1 MSVDARDRLVDFA
14 LERLHAPREE
24 VDLAAQILD
33 AWERGERGSDVSE
46 LIEPAEHAP
55 VRRAPLVEPRPVAP
69 RRTLVRA
76 SLAAVVLVAITAVL
90 ALFWT
95 RDGGPSSAPGR
106 PPGPPPVPIARAA
119 APVRVLRGAPPED
132 VTTSDILAR
141 DLVVIAHGASAEIV
155 LASGGRFTA
164 RDGAVLALA
173 LTPSAST
180 ESTRDARASVAL
192 ALYRGALDVAC
203 GPEALAIDTVLSTLS
218 VAPPCAVFQA
228 EVVWEPSSNAA
239 RTALASELVALT
251 TDDESGPSK
260 LRTKVESGALWI
272 TRATGRERLVAG
284 TARDLVAPA
293 RAGEVTS
300 TGRESLTK
308 RLDAVL
314 RGYAEPDSWQPFG
327 PVRTPFERD
336 VAKDLLALLA
346 KEPQY
351 WSVLE
356 EDLAA
361 RIARFELASEPFR
374 RVVDMLLA
382 DASGHGF
389 DLGRKLWLLHPAGF
403 RDVHIALFAE
413 RGAFE
418 FEREAHARVAL
429 AEPMDGVLPVACAAW
444 VAREGDRAGNEL
456 LWKFLDE
463 PPATPTLDDIDRGLL
478 AAFVLDSLE
487 RGDAWSRGVA
497 FAADASEGALGI
509 GRPGVA
515 AMAALTI
522 QYFDEARAAK
532 RPVPIEALTND
543 LLDFIATR
551 MPALAGAAE
560 VRALLVRL
568 RR

>member
-1 MSVDARDRLVDFA
+1 MTVDARDRLVDFA

-46 LIEPAEHAP
+46 LIEPAERAP
-55 VRRAPLVEPRPVAP
+55 VRREPRVEPRRAAP

-76 SLAAVVLVAITAVL
+76 SLAAAALVTITAVL

-95 RDGGPSSAPGR
+95 RDRSPSPA
-106 PPGPPPVPIARAA
+106 PGPPPVPIARAV
-119 APVRVLRGAPPED
+119 APVRVLRGAAQED
-132 VTTSDILAR
+132 LTTSDIRAR
-141 DLVVIAHGASAEIV
+141 DLVLIAHGASAEIV

-164 RDGAVLALA
+164 RDGAVLT
-173 LTPSAST
+173 LTDARPVESPSTAGA
-180 ESTRDARASVAL
+180 ARASVAL
-192 ALYRGALDVAC
+192 ALHRGSLDVAC
-203 GPEALAIDTVLSTLS
+203 GPEALAIDARLGTLS
-218 VAPPCAVFQA
+218 VAPPCAAFQA

-251 TDDESGPSK
+251 TAVESGPSK

-293 RAGEVTS
+293 RFGDVTES
-300 TGRESLTK
+300 GR
-308 RLDAVL
+308 AVLAKQLAALL
-314 RGYAEPDSWQPFG
+314 RGYPEADSWQPFG
-327 PVRTPFERD
+327 PARTPFEREL
-336 VAKDLLALLA
+336 ASSTLALLA

-356 EDLAA
+356 EDLVA
-361 RIARFELASEPFR
+361 RIARFELAGEPFR

-389 DLGRKLWLLHPAGF
+389 DLGRKLWLLHPEGF
-403 RDVHIALFAE
+403 GDVHIALFAE

-418 FEREAHARVAL
+418 LEREARARVAL
-429 AEPMDGVLPVACAAW
+429 AEPMDGALSVACAAW

-463 PPATPTLDDIDRGLL
+463 PPATPTLDDIDRGML

-522 QYFDEARAAK
+522 QYFDEARATK